1 MERSSIAVPL
11 VMPIGQGRLGVADRI
26 AVVAEVIATYCAAR
40 WWLFRMPFPAAV
52 AAARTS
58 RAGRSGPPVTEND
71 ARTAGLRL
79 GRVVERTLRA
89 LPVDSRCLITAL
101 VLTRMLTRRGL
112 ESTFVLGVRA
122 QPHFAAHA
130 WVERDGVPLLPTTA
144 DFHRLTEL

>member
-1 MERSSIAVPL
+1 M
-11 VMPIGQGRLGVADRI
+11 
-26 AVVAEVIATYCAAR
+26 
-40 WWLFRMPFPAAV
+40 
-52 AAARTS
+52 
-58 RAGRSGPPVTEND
+58 TEND

-122 QPHFAAHA
+122 QPQFAAHA
-130 WVERDGVPLLPTTA
+130 WVERDGVPLLPTTS

>member
-1 MERSSIAVPL
+1 MERSSIALPL
-11 VMPIGQGRLGVADRI
+11 VMPTDQARLGVLERI
-26 AVVAEVIATYCAAR
+26 AVVAEVIITYCAAR
-40 WWLFRMPFPAAV
+40 RWLNRMPAPAAV
-52 AAARTS
+52 AAARN
-58 RAGRSGPPVTEND
+58 AGVGRSGPPMTAND

-112 ESTFVLGVRA
+112 ESSLVLGVRT
-122 QPHFAAHA
+122 QPRFAAHA
-130 WVERDGVPLLPTTA
+130 WVERDGTPLLPTTA